1 MFTGLVQAVGRLVST
16 RTLPGGAKEL
26 AVELGRLK
34 IEPEIGASIA
44 INGVC
49 QTVTQYRNGV
59 ATFCAVEETVQRSTL
74 GRLVTGEMVNLEPAL
89 RVGDSIDGH
98 LVLGHVDAVGR
109 VAQIKPVGTAQYWHF
124 TMPEGLKAM
133 FAEKGSI
140 TIDGISLTIA
150 AVFADTFSVS
160 LIPLTV
166 SSTRLQY
173 LQVGREVNLEVDV
186 LARYID
192 RQLSV
197 LGGGTATAA
206 QAGGSGI
213 DQNFLTENGFI

>member
-1 MFTGLVQAVGRLVST
+1 MPDRNAVSPWCCYLLR
-16 RTLPGGAKEL
+16 
-26 AVELGRLK
+26 
-34 IEPEIGASIA
+34 
-44 INGVC
+44 
-49 QTVTQYRNGV
+49 
-59 ATFCAVEETVQRSTL
+59 VEETVQRSTL

-173 LQVGREVNLEVDV
+173 LQVGSEVNLEVDV

-213 DQNFLTENGFI
+213 DQNFSPRMVLSND